1 MVSKEE
7 RDGMKIEAQSWAT
20 EATFFSQT
28 VMRGHIAPLGE
39 IPMDKS
45 ISTSKASHKLLKV
58 VQVIRQDVDPRL
70 EAKTLDLLLRIGLQP
85 GTSQVVL
92 SERVGVTISA
102 ISRSVQKLVKL
113 GLVVRYEE
121 EGDRRNKVTK
131 LTTKG
136 ERVLERIAKALEDK
150 S

>member
-1 MVSKEE
+1 
-7 RDGMKIEAQSWAT
+7 
-20 EATFFSQT
+20 
-28 VMRGHIAPLGE
+28 
-39 IPMDKS
+39 MDRS

-70 EAKTLDLLLRIGLQP
+70 EAQTLDLLLRIGLQP

-136 ERVLERIAKALEDK
+136 ERVRERIAKALEDK